1 MDIKLFGYEI
11 RAEVAIAFILIGMF
25 MGLIMFCDCFQYSLI
40 EGMTN
45 SATAPAAAAAPAAG
59 AGAAPAAGAG
69 AAPAAAAAP
78 ANMKKNGNKTKEGF
92 TNLSNNDLMTDD
104 SYTMGW
110 VKTAKRYASGMGNE
124 DRLNSYKDNVGT
136 PVPLP
141 EGELFFF
148 ANNKFTP
155 ECCPSTYSDSM
166 GCACL
171 SQAQVDYINQRGGN
185 RTLGPTEF

>member
-1 MDIKLFGYEI
+1 MELKLFGYEARLEI
-11 RAEVAIAFILIGMF
+11 VVACIIIGMIA
-25 MGLIMFCDCFQYSLI
+25 GLFMFCDCFQYGI
-40 EGMTN
+40 VEGMTVMN
-45 SATAPAAAAAPAAG
+45 G
-59 AGAAPAAGAG
+59 
-69 AAPAAAAAP
+69 
-78 ANMKKNGNKTKEGF
+78 KKVDKAQAKALIGKAKKEGF
-92 TNLSNNDLMTDD
+92 VNLSNNELHIDD

-110 VKTAKRYASGMGNE
+110 VQTAKRYASGMGNKN
-124 DRLNSYKDNVGT
+124 RLNTYKDNVGT

-148 ANNKFTP
+148 ADNKFKP

-171 SQAQVDYINQRGGN
+171 SQDQVNYINQRGGN

>member
-1 MDIKLFGYEI
+1 MELKIFGYEARLEI
-11 RAEVAIAFILIGMF
+11 VVACIVIGMIA
-25 MGLIMFCDCFQYSLI
+25 GLFMFCDCFQYSII
-40 EGMTN
+40 EGMTHN
-45 SATAPAAAAAPAAG
+45 DMK
-59 AGAAPAAGAG
+59 
-69 AAPAAAAAP
+69 
-78 ANMKKNGNKTKEGF
+78 NDMKKKSNKEGF
-92 TNLSNNDLMTDD
+92 VNLSNNELNIDD

-110 VKTAKRYASGMGNE
+110 VQTAKRYASGMGNKN
-124 DRLNSYKDNVGT
+124 RLNTYKDNVGT

-148 ANNKFTP
+148 ADNKFKP

-171 SQAQVDYINQRGGN
+171 SQDQVNYINQRGGN

>member
-1 MDIKLFGYEI
+1 MEIKIFGYEMRI
-11 RAEVAIAFILIGMF
+11 ELAIACVIIGMV
-25 MGLIMFCDCFQYSLI
+25 MGLVMFCDCFQYSLI
-40 EGMTN
+40 EGMTTTKHVVG
-45 SATAPAAAAAPAAG
+45 TAASVA
-59 AGAAPAAGAG
+59 
-69 AAPAAAAAP
+69 
-78 ANMKKNGNKTKEGF
+78 KKGKGKEGF
-92 TNLSNNDLMTDD
+92 KNLNNNDLHIDD

-124 DRLNSYKDNVGT
+124 NKLNTYKDNVGT

-148 ANNKFTP
+148 ADNKFNP

-171 SQAQVDYINQRGGN
+171 SQAQVDYVNQRGGN

>member
-1 MDIKLFGYEI
+1 MELKLFGYEARLEI
-11 RAEVAIAFILIGMF
+11 VVACIVIGMVA
-25 MGLIMFCDCFQYSLI
+25 GLFMFCDCFQYSIL
-40 EGMTN
+40 EGMTPN
-45 SATAPAAAAAPAAG
+45 NTNGKAD
-59 AGAAPAAGAG
+59 
-69 AAPAAAAAP
+69 
-78 ANMKKNGNKTKEGF
+78 NKKPSDKKTGDKKEGF
-92 TNLSNNDLMTDD
+92 VNLSNNDLNIDD

-110 VKTAKRYASGMGNE
+110 VQTAKRYASGMGNKN
-124 DRLNSYKDNVGT
+124 RLNTYKDNVGT

-148 ANNKFTP
+148 ADNKFKP

-171 SQAQVDYINQRGGN
+171 SQDQVNYINQRGGN

>member
-1 MDIKLFGYEI
+1 MEIKVFGYEVRVEI
-11 RAEVAIAFILIGMF
+11 VIACIIIGMVA
-25 MGLIMFCDCFQYSLI
+25 GLFLFCDCFQYSIL
-40 EGMTN
+40 EGMAQQEASN
-45 SATAPAAAAAPAAG
+45 RKAR
-59 AGAAPAAGAG
+59 
-69 AAPAAAAAP
+69 
-78 ANMKKNGNKTKEGF
+78 KKTQEGF
-92 TNLSNNDLMTDD
+92 TNLSNNDLHIND

-110 VKTAKRYASGMGNE
+110 VQTAKQYASGMGYKNK
-124 DRLNSYKDNVGT
+124 LNSYKDNVGT

-148 ANNKFTP
+148 ADNKFKP

-171 SQAQVDYINQRGGN
+171 SQDQVTYINQRGGN

>member
-1 MDIKLFGYEI
+1 MELKLFGYEA
-11 RAEVAIAFILIGMF
+11 RLEVVVACIIIGMIA
-25 MGLIMFCDCFQYSLI
+25 GLFMFCDCFQYSIL
-40 EGMTN
+40 EGMTPN
-45 SATAPAAAAAPAAG
+45 DTNG
-59 AGAAPAAGAG
+59 K
-69 AAPAAAAAP
+69 
-78 ANMKKNGNKTKEGF
+78 NKKADDDKKSGDKKEGF
-92 TNLSNNDLMTDD
+92 VNLSNNDLNIDD

-110 VKTAKRYASGMGNE
+110 VQSAKQYASGMGNKN
-124 DRLNSYKDNVGT
+124 RLNTYKDNVGT

-148 ANNKFTP
+148 ADNKFKP

-171 SQAQVDYINQRGGN
+171 SQDQVNYINQRGGN

>member
-1 MDIKLFGYEI
+1 MELKLFGYEARLEI
-11 RAEVAIAFILIGMF
+11 VVACIVIGMIA
-25 MGLIMFCDCFQYSLI
+25 GLFMFCDCFQYSIL
-40 EGMTN
+40 EGMTPN
-45 SATAPAAAAAPAAG
+45 NANGKAG
-59 AGAAPAAGAG
+59 DKKAGD
-69 AAPAAAAAP
+69 
-78 ANMKKNGNKTKEGF
+78 KKTGDKKEGF
-92 TNLSNNDLMTDD
+92 VNLSNNDLNIDD

-110 VKTAKRYASGMGNE
+110 VQTAKRYASGMGNKN
-124 DRLNSYKDNVGT
+124 RLNTYKDNVGT

-148 ANNKFTP
+148 ADNKFKP

-171 SQAQVDYINQRGGN
+171 SQDQVNYINQRGGN

>member
-1 MDIKLFGYEI
+1 MELKLFGYEARLEI
-11 RAEVAIAFILIGMF
+11 VVACIIIGMIA
-25 MGLIMFCDCFQYSLI
+25 GLFMFCDCFQYGIL
-40 EGMTN
+40 EGMTPN
-45 SATAPAAAAAPAAG
+45 DINGKS
-59 AGAAPAAGAG
+59 
-69 AAPAAAAAP
+69 
-78 ANMKKNGNKTKEGF
+78 KKAVNKKADNKKADTGDKKEGF
-92 TNLSNNDLMTDD
+92 VNLSNNELNIDD

-110 VKTAKRYASGMGNE
+110 VQTAKRYASGMGNKN
-124 DRLNSYKDNVGT
+124 RLNTYKDNVGT

-148 ANNKFTP
+148 ADNKFKP

-171 SQAQVDYINQRGGN
+171 SQDQVNYINQRGGN

>member
-1 MDIKLFGYEI
+1 MELKLFGYEA
-11 RAEVAIAFILIGMF
+11 RLEVVVACIMIGMLA
-25 MGLIMFCDCFQYSLI
+25 GLFMFCDCFQYSVL
-40 EGMTN
+40 EGMTPN
-45 SATAPAAAAAPAAG
+45 DVNNKKANGKKAG
-59 AGAAPAAGAG
+59 D
-69 AAPAAAAAP
+69 
-78 ANMKKNGNKTKEGF
+78 KKEGF
-92 TNLSNNDLMTDD
+92 VNLSNNELNIDD

-110 VKTAKRYASGMGNE
+110 VQTAKRYASGMGNKN
-124 DRLNSYKDNVGT
+124 RLNTYKDNVGT

-148 ANNKFTP
+148 TDNKFKP

-171 SQAQVDYINQRGGN
+171 SQDQVNYINQRGGN

>member
-1 MDIKLFGYEI
+1 MELKLFGYEA
-11 RAEVAIAFILIGMF
+11 RLEVVVACIMIGMLA
-25 MGLIMFCDCFQYSLI
+25 GLFMFCDCFQYSVL
-40 EGMTN
+40 EGMTPN
-45 SATAPAAAAAPAAG
+45 DVNNKKANGKKAG
-59 AGAAPAAGAG
+59 D
-69 AAPAAAAAP
+69 
-78 ANMKKNGNKTKEGF
+78 KKEGF
-92 TNLSNNDLMTDD
+92 VNLSNNELNIDD

-110 VKTAKRYASGMGNE
+110 VQTAKRYASGMGNKN
-124 DRLNSYKDNVGT
+124 RLNTYKDNVGT

-148 ANNKFTP
+148 ADNKFKP

-171 SQAQVDYINQRGGN
+171 SQDQVNYINQRGGN

>member
-1 MDIKLFGYEI
+1 MEIKVFGYEVRVEI
-11 RAEVAIAFILIGMF
+11 VIACIIIGMVA
-25 MGLIMFCDCFQYSLI
+25 GLFMFCDCFQYSIL
-40 EGMTN
+40 EGMQTGK
-45 SATAPAAAAAPAAG
+45 A
-59 AGAAPAAGAG
+59 
-69 AAPAAAAAP
+69 
-78 ANMKKNGNKTKEGF
+78 KKAIGYEGF
-92 TNLSNNDLMTDD
+92 TNLNNNDLHINN

-110 VKTAKRYASGMGNE
+110 VQKAKQYASGMGYKNK
-124 DRLNSYKDNVGT
+124 LNSYKDNVGT

-148 ANNKFTP
+148 ADNKFKP

-171 SQAQVDYINQRGGN
+171 SQDQVTYINERGGN

>member
-1 MDIKLFGYEI
+1 MELKLFGYEARLEI
-11 RAEVAIAFILIGMF
+11 VVACIIIGMIA
-25 MGLIMFCDCFQYSLI
+25 GLFMFCDCFQYNIL
-40 EGMTN
+40 EGMTPN
-45 SATAPAAAAAPAAG
+45 DMNDKSKSKKAG
-59 AGAAPAAGAG
+59 V
-69 AAPAAAAAP
+69 
-78 ANMKKNGNKTKEGF
+78 ESF
-92 TNLSNNDLMTDD
+92 VNLSNNDLNIDD

-110 VKTAKRYASGMGNE
+110 VQTAKRYASGMGNKN
-124 DRLNSYKDNVGT
+124 RLNTYKDNVGT

-148 ANNKFTP
+148 ADNKFKP

-171 SQAQVDYINQRGGN
+171 SQDQVNYINQRGGN

>member
-1 MDIKLFGYEI
+1 MEIKVFGYEVRVEI
-11 RAEVAIAFILIGMF
+11 VIACIIIGMVA
-25 MGLIMFCDCFQYSLI
+25 GLFLFCDCFQYSIL
-40 EGMTN
+40 EGMTQQN
-45 SATAPAAAAAPAAG
+45 RKAG
-59 AGAAPAAGAG
+59 
-69 AAPAAAAAP
+69 
-78 ANMKKNGNKTKEGF
+78 MKEGF
-92 TNLSNNDLMTDD
+92 TNLSNNDLHIND

-110 VKTAKRYASGMGNE
+110 VKTAKQYASGMGYKNK
-124 DRLNSYKDNVGT
+124 LNSYKDNVGT

-148 ANNKFTP
+148 ADNKFKP

-171 SQAQVDYINQRGGN
+171 SQDQVTYINQRGGN

>member
-1 MDIKLFGYEI
+1 MEIKVFGYEVRLEI
-11 RAEVAIAFILIGMF
+11 AIACIIIGMVA
-25 MGLIMFCDCFQYSLI
+25 GLFMFCDCFQYSIL
-40 EGMTN
+40 EGMTQQN
-45 SATAPAAAAAPAAG
+45 GSSRKVG
-59 AGAAPAAGAG
+59 LKEGLQ
-69 AAPAAAAAP
+69 
-78 ANMKKNGNKTKEGF
+78 KKTREGF
-92 TNLSNNDLMTDD
+92 TNLSNNDLHIND

-110 VKTAKRYASGMGNE
+110 VKTAKQFASGMGYK
-124 DRLNSYKDNVGT
+124 DKLNSYKDNVGT

-148 ANNKFTP
+148 ADNKFKP

-171 SQAQVDYINQRGGN
+171 SQDQVTYINQRGGN

>member
-1 MDIKLFGYEI
+1 MEIKVFGYEVRVEI
-11 RAEVAIAFILIGMF
+11 VIACIIIGMVA
-25 MGLIMFCDCFQYSLI
+25 GLFLFCDCFQYSIL
-40 EGMTN
+40 EGMAQQEASN
-45 SATAPAAAAAPAAG
+45 RKAG
-59 AGAAPAAGAG
+59 LKEGL
-69 AAPAAAAAP
+69 
-78 ANMKKNGNKTKEGF
+78 KKKTEEQEGF
-92 TNLSNNDLMTDD
+92 TNLSNNDLHIND

-110 VKTAKRYASGMGNE
+110 VQTAKQYASGMGYKNK
-124 DRLNSYKDNVGT
+124 LNSYKDNVGT

-148 ANNKFTP
+148 ADNKFKP

-171 SQAQVDYINQRGGN
+171 SQDQVTYINQRGGN

>member
-1 MDIKLFGYEI
+1 MELKLFGYEA
-11 RAEVAIAFILIGMF
+11 RLEVVVACIIIGMRA
-25 MGLIMFCDCFQYSLI
+25 GLFMFCDCFQYSIL
-40 EGMTN
+40 EGMTPNNMN
-45 SATAPAAAAAPAAG
+45 SKK
-59 AGAAPAAGAG
+59 
-69 AAPAAAAAP
+69 
-78 ANMKKNGNKTKEGF
+78 ANGKNPSDKKEGF
-92 TNLSNNDLMTDD
+92 VNLSNNDLNIDD

-110 VKTAKRYASGMGNE
+110 VQTAKRYASGMGNKN
-124 DRLNSYKDNVGT
+124 RLNTYKDNVGT

-148 ANNKFTP
+148 ADNKFKP

-171 SQAQVDYINQRGGN
+171 SQDQVNYINQRGGN

>member
-1 MDIKLFGYEI
+1 MEIKVFGYEVRVEI
-11 RAEVAIAFILIGMF
+11 VIACIIIGMVA
-25 MGLIMFCDCFQYSLI
+25 GLFMFCDCFQYSIL
-40 EGMTN
+40 EGMQTN
-45 SATAPAAAAAPAAG
+45 NSG
-59 AGAAPAAGAG
+59 A
-69 AAPAAAAAP
+69 
-78 ANMKKNGNKTKEGF
+78 KKKMAKKEKEGF
-92 TNLSNNDLMTDD
+92 TNLSNNDLHIND

-110 VKTAKRYASGMGNE
+110 VQTAKQYASGMGYKNK
-124 DRLNSYKDNVGT
+124 LNSYKDNVGT

-148 ANNKFTP
+148 ADNKFKP

-171 SQAQVDYINQRGGN
+171 SQDQVTYINQRGGN

>member
-1 MDIKLFGYEI
+1 MNIKLFGYEI
-11 RAEVAIAFILIGMF
+11 RAEIAIACILIGMF
-25 MGLIMFCDCFQYSLI
+25 MGLIMFCDCFQYSII
-40 EGMTN
+40 EGMTHSPSASTPSA
-45 SATAPAAAAAPAAG
+45 SATAPSAAAPAHS
-59 AGAAPAAGAG
+59 
-69 AAPAAAAAP
+69 APAAASTTD
-78 ANMKKNGNKTKEGF
+78 MKKNGNKTKEGF
-92 TNLSNNDLMTDD
+92 TNLSNNDLITDD

-110 VKTAKRYASGMGNE
+110 VQTAKRYASGMGNE
-124 DRLNSYKDNVGT
+124 NRLNSYKDNVGT

-148 ANNKFTP
+148 ADNKFSP

>member
-1 MDIKLFGYEI
+1 MEIKIFGYEV
-11 RAEVAIAFILIGMF
+11 RVEVVIACVIIGMV
-25 MGLIMFCDCFQYSLI
+25 MGLVMFCDCFQYNLI
-40 EGMTN
+40 EGMT
-45 SATAPAAAAAPAAG
+45 S
-59 AGAAPAAGAG
+59 
-69 AAPAAAAAP
+69 
-78 ANMKKNGNKTKEGF
+78 KKHTKNNGKEGF
-92 TNLSNNDLMTDD
+92 TNLNNNDLHIDN

-110 VKTAKRYASGMGNE
+110 VQTAKRYADGMGYENK
-124 DRLNSYKDNVGT
+124 LNSYKNNVGT

-148 ANNKFTP
+148 ADNKFKP

-171 SQAQVDYINQRGGN
+171 SQAQVTYINERGGN

>member
-1 MDIKLFGYEI
+1 MELKLFGYEARLEI
-11 RAEVAIAFILIGMF
+11 VVACIIIGMIA
-25 MGLIMFCDCFQYSLI
+25 GLFMFCDCFQYNIL
-40 EGMTN
+40 EGMTSN
-45 SATAPAAAAAPAAG
+45 DMNDKSKSKKAG
-59 AGAAPAAGAG
+59 V
-69 AAPAAAAAP
+69 
-78 ANMKKNGNKTKEGF
+78 ESF
-92 TNLSNNDLMTDD
+92 VNLSNNDLNIDD

-110 VKTAKRYASGMGNE
+110 VQTAKRYASGMGNKN
-124 DRLNSYKDNVGT
+124 RLNTYKDNVGT

-148 ANNKFTP
+148 ADNKFKP

-171 SQAQVDYINQRGGN
+171 SQDQVNYINQRGGN

>member
-1 MDIKLFGYEI
+1 MDIKLFGYEM
-11 RAEVAIAFILIGMF
+11 RVELVIACLLIGML
-25 MGLIMFCDCFQYSLI
+25 MGLIIFCDCFQYNLI
-40 EGMTN
+40 EGMTV
-45 SATAPAAAAAPAAG
+45 SG
-59 AGAAPAAGAG
+59 AGTTPG
-69 AAPAAAAAP
+69 
-78 ANMKKNGNKTKEGF
+78 TVEGF
-92 TNLSNNDLMTDD
+92 TNLNNNDLHINN

-110 VKTAKRYASGMGNE
+110 VQTAKRYASGMGYENK
-124 DRLNSYKDNVGT
+124 LNSYKNNVGT

-148 ANNKFTP
+148 ADNKFKP

-171 SQAQVDYINQRGGN
+171 SQPQVDYINQRGGN

>member
-1 MDIKLFGYEI
+1 MEIKIFGYEV
-11 RAEVAIAFILIGMF
+11 RVEVAIACVIIGMV
-25 MGLIMFCDCFQYSLI
+25 MGLMMFCDCFQYSLI
-40 EGMTN
+40 EGMT
-45 SATAPAAAAAPAAG
+45 
-59 AGAAPAAGAG
+59 
-69 AAPAAAAAP
+69 
-78 ANMKKNGNKTKEGF
+78 KKNKTSYGKREGF
-92 TNLSNNDLMTDD
+92 KNLNNNDLHIDD

-110 VKTAKRYASGMGNE
+110 VQTAKRYASGMGNKN
-124 DRLNSYKDNVGT
+124 RLNTYKDNVGT

-148 ANNKFTP
+148 ADNKFKP

-171 SQAQVDYINQRGGN
+171 SQDQVNYINQRGGN

>member
-1 MDIKLFGYEI
+1 MEIKVFGYEVRVEI
-11 RAEVAIAFILIGMF
+11 VIACIIIGMVA
-25 MGLIMFCDCFQYSLI
+25 GLFMFCDCFQYSIL
-40 EGMTN
+40 EGMQAS
-45 SATAPAAAAAPAAG
+45 SARGKEKMMVERMTGGKAA
-59 AGAAPAAGAG
+59 
-69 AAPAAAAAP
+69 
-78 ANMKKNGNKTKEGF
+78 KKATEKFLIGKMDAKEGF
-92 TNLSNNDLMTDD
+92 TNLNNNDLHIND

-110 VKTAKRYASGMGNE
+110 VQTAKQYASGMGYKNK
-124 DRLNSYKDNVGT
+124 LNSYKDNVGT

-148 ANNKFTP
+148 ADNKFKP

-171 SQAQVDYINQRGGN
+171 SQDQVTYINQRGGN